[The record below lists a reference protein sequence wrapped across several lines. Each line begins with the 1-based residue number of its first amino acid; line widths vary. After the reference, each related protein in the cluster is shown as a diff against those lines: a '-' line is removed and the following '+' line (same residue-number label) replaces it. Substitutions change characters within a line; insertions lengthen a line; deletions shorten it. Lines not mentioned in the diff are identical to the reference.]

1 MGAGRAAGGDGEG
14 EVRRWQLRGV
24 DAIGRALDQGQPV
37 RLVLHR
43 RGGTG
48 AAGEALIERV
58 ERCGIPHRAVS
69 ARELRRLSADGV
81 AADFA
86 ALLGPDPGAALEEAL
101 DGAGAIWMLVGTAYP
116 GNAGFVI
123 RTAEV
128 SGAAGVVIDADFDRA
143 ARRDAGRIAMG
154 ADRYLPVF
162 FESAERV
169 LPAARERGLR
179 VVAIEDVG
187 THSPWEVDLRGPVIF
202 VVGGEEHG
210 LPEALLSEADEVLR
224 IPMQGFVP
232 SYNLQAAMAAVVS
245 ERMRQ
250 EGVG

>member
-1 MGAGRAAGGDGEG
+1 MGAGRAAGGEG
-14 EVRRWQLRGV
+14 EVRRRQLRGI
-24 DAIGRALDQGQPV
+24 DAIGRALDEGQPV

-43 RGGTG
+43 RGGSG
-48 AAGEALIERV
+48 AAGEALIERI
-58 ERCGIPHRAVS
+58 ERDGIPHRAVS
-69 ARELRRLSADGV
+69 ARELRRLSTDGA

-86 ALLGPDPGAALEEAL
+86 ALLGPDPGATLDDALA
-101 DGAGAIWMLVGTAYP
+101 GAGAIWMLVGTAYP

-128 SGAAGVVIDADFDRA
+128 SGAAGVVIDAEFDRA
-143 ARRDAGRIAMG
+143 ARRDAGRIAMR

-169 LPAARERGLR
+169 LPAARARGR
-179 VVAIEDVG
+179 RIVAIEDVG
-187 THSPWEVDLRGPVIF
+187 THSPWEVDLRGPVVF
-202 VVGGEEHG
+202 ALGGEEHG
-210 LPEALLSEADEVLR
+210 LPDALLSEADEVVR

-245 ERMRQ
+245 ERLRQ
-250 EGVG
+250 EGAG